1 MDSMEIYAVGDVSA
15 ILSPGDIVIC
25 NDLDDLIHTA
35 KGLMD
40 AGYDMILNSKKLTI
54 EIMEV

>member
-25 NDLDDLIHTA
+25 NDLDDLVHTA

-40 AGYDMILNSKKLTI
+40 AGYSMILNSKKLTI